1 MANIKKEEIKNAQVV
16 FTDIWNYYK
25 QYYQPEFNDQYW
37 DSLIADGKIIIDR
50 YKNQM
55 VTDMIMAI
63 QEELNR
69 RSNGI

>member
-37 DSLIADGKIIIDR
+37 DSLVVDGRIIIDKH
-50 YKNQM
+50 KNQM

>member
-25 QYYQPEFNDQYW
+25 QYYQPESNDQYW
-37 DSLIADGKIIIDR
+37 DSLIADGGKIIIR

-69 RSNGI
+69 RSSGI

>member
-1 MANIKKEEIKNAQVV
+1 MAKIPNSEKQEAQEMFVDV
-16 FTDIWNYYK
+16 WNYYK
-25 QYYQPEFNDQYW
+25 KYYQPEFNDQYW

>member
-69 RSNGI
+69 RNKI

>member
-37 DSLIADGKIIIDR
+37 DSLIADGGKIIIR

-69 RSNGI
+69 RNKI

>member
-1 MANIKKEEIKNAQVV
+1 MAKIPNSEKQEAQEMFVDV
-16 FTDIWNYYK
+16 WNYYK
-25 QYYQPEFNDQYW
+25 KYYQPEFNDQYW
-37 DSLIADGKIIIDR
+37 DSLIADGRIIIDR

-69 RSNGI
+69 RNRI

>member
-37 DSLIADGKIIIDR
+37 DNLIADGGKIIIR

>member
-1 MANIKKEEIKNAQVV
+1 MAKIQNSEKQEAQEMFVDV
-16 FTDIWNYYK
+16 WNYYK
-25 QYYQPEFNDQYW
+25 KYYQPEFNDQYW

-55 VTDMIMAI
+55 VADMIMAI

>member
-1 MANIKKEEIKNAQVV
+1 MAKIPNSEKQKAQEMFVDV
-16 FTDIWNYYK
+16 WNYYK
-25 QYYQPEFNDQYW
+25 KYYQPEFNDQYW

-69 RSNGI
+69 RNKI

>member
-1 MANIKKEEIKNAQVV
+1 MAKIPNSEKQEAQEMFVDV
-16 FTDIWNYYK
+16 WNYYK
-25 QYYQPEFNDQYW
+25 KYYQPEFNDQYW
-37 DSLIADGKIIIDR
+37 DSLIADGGKIIIR

-69 RSNGI
+69 RNKI